1 MKKIHVE
8 RDVYELAV
16 FNSHYL
22 EIGYGSRRKTQ
33 NRLIA
38 KMSSRAPC
46 ITYYLHECNYCQ
58 LVELQVFGYLIPLT
72 IFRISPRIQPLFA

>member
-16 FNSHYL
+16 LDQHYS

-33 NRLIA
+33 IHLIA

-46 ITYYLHECNYCQ
+46 ITYYLHECNYRQ
-58 LVELQVFGYLIPLT
+58 LVELQVFGYLITLN
-72 IFRISPRIQPLFA
+72 IFRISPRLR